1 MLAKNTYVPA
11 RIGYGR
17 CAAQRS
23 ALCHPDRE
31 AQEIRVGATN
41 PRPASC
47 RGFTLLEVLVS
58 VTLLAIAMAITFG
71 AYYNISRA
79 WQRGVIMADNLNHG
93 DFIMEQL
100 VNGLRCAFYPPP
112 QSNTPAGGSDYG
124 FWLEKN
130 GGGPEARDVIS
141 WVKNGAAL
149 LGPDNDLYRGL
160 HRVRVSIEDDNDD
173 RPVVASRAWRPFANL
188 DSFSPEEVAPFY
200 VSGKVQGLSCRVSTN
215 LTDEGWEWEE
225 SWTDDATNHLPLVVE
240 ITLYLDAIAKDESPV
255 EIKRLVEIPVAQLSL
270 QVK

>member
-1 MLAKNTYVPA
+1 MKIKSPA
-11 RIGYGR
+11 VLRSV
-17 CAAQRS
+17 AA
-23 ALCHPDRE
+23 A
-31 AQEIRVGATN
+31 
-41 PRPASC
+41 
-47 RGFTLLEVLVS
+47 FTLIEILVS
-58 VTLLAIAMAITFG
+58 VALLTAAMAITLG
-71 AYYNISRA
+71 AYYSVSRA
-79 WQRGVIMADNLNHG
+79 WQRGVTMADNLNHG

-112 QSNTPAGGSDYG
+112 QSNAPAGDSDYG

-130 GGGPEARDVIS
+130 GGGADARDVIS
-141 WVKNGAAL
+141 WVKAGAAL
-149 LGPDNDLYRGL
+149 LGPENELYRGL
-160 HRVRVSIEDDNDD
+160 HRVRVSLEEDRDGL
-173 RPVVASRAWRPFANL
+173 PMVASRAWRPFANP
-188 DSFSPEEVAPFY
+188 DSFSSAEVDPFY
-200 VSGKVQGLSCRVSTN
+200 VSGKVRGLSCRVSTN